1 MTPTQH
7 SSHVSTH
14 NPRSRI
20 SSPAHLQDYEEF
32 MSDPDPFSMTA
43 EIANLRTLQVEF
55 RKSIE
60 TKGDQERNDFYV
72 SMALSLA
79 RFLHSDERFGSAFTD
94 KDEKAAYIRDVAR
107 NMVPIVRNVFE
118 AKFGRDN
125 TISMDQ
131 AKTLASLM
139 ETTGKA
145 CERQTKL
152 LERKKTSVKYDDQ
165 LMSTLL
171 MFVTQVVLPN
181 MSNMQERAALASA
194 TKLWLPSRIKE

>member
-1 MTPTQH
+1 
-7 SSHVSTH
+7 
-14 NPRSRI
+14 
-20 SSPAHLQDYEEF
+20 